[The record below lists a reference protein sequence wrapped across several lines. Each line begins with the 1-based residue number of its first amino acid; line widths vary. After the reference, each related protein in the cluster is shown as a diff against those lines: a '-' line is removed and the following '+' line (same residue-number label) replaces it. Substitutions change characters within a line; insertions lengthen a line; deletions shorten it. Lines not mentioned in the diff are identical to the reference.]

1 MALTSATVPTSQART
16 RAFIDSNAS
25 VVAAQRKL
33 ARGEAASGAELAAVR
48 RALGS
53 VEFRRE
59 EERLKVH
66 SELCSRL
73 QKAVAPSGPIYARM
87 EWEQDLA
94 TNSTADGYAAR
105 PAAMLERLRALLPAA
120 DAPLAPGGALPG
132 PARPDDSPVAP
143 ADAVERL
150 RLLALHVVST
160 SPRDAERDALLA
172 AASIT
177 PAHFGPI
184 CAGLFYMG
192 CRPTPAVPSRRSAS
206 PTAAYAADDAPL
218 PVDRHVPPL
227 RGAREIERDR
237 ARLSEIDSTSRRLA
251 GTIDAALSDAL
262 PKDGYRWLRSRDGA
276 GHSAWAREH
285 VGSWAWGDTGD
296 DSSGRDSAA
305 EADGDGR
312 AMGSPSSPLLLVFV
326 LGGLCHAEVRAAR
339 QTAAAHPAKALV
351 LGTTELLSA
360 HQFVRALQAAQPN
373 GPLVP
378 LE

>member
-1 MALTSATVPTSQART
+1 M
-16 RAFIDSNAS
+16 
-25 VVAAQRKL
+25 
-33 ARGEAASGAELAAVR
+33 
-48 RALGS
+48 
-53 VEFRRE
+53 
-59 EERLKVH
+59 H

-192 CRPTPAVPSRRSAS
+192 CRPAPAAPSRRSAS
-206 PTAAYAADDAPL
+206 PAAAHATDDAPL

-237 ARLSEIDSTSRRLA
+237 ARSRAPPGVSQERSTPRCLTRCRRMATAGCAAAMSRATAHGRASTLAAGRGATRMTTAPGATRPPKPMATAARWARHRRRCFSCSCSAGCATPRCARRSRRRPRTRPRRSCLA
-251 GTIDAALSDAL
+251 RLSSSQRTHSCA
-262 PKDGYRWLRSRDGA
+262 RCRQRSQMA
-276 GHSAWAREH
+276 HS
-285 VGSWAWGDTGD
+285 
-296 DSSGRDSAA
+296 
-305 EADGDGR
+305 
-312 AMGSPSSPLLLVFV
+312 
-326 LGGLCHAEVRAAR
+326 
-339 QTAAAHPAKALV
+339 
-351 LGTTELLSA
+351 
-360 HQFVRALQAAQPN
+360 
-373 GPLVP
+373 
-378 LE
+378 